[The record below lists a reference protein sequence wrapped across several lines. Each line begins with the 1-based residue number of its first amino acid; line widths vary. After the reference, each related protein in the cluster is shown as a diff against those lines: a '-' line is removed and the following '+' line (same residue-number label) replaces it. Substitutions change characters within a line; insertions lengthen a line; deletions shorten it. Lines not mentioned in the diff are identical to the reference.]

1 MLVESALA
9 ILEEAVGLL
18 ILDEGG
24 FFLACEDSWLN
35 KLFTLLFEVPNQN
48 AFGAR
53 SPKSSILETHIIDVF
68 GVANVYLMG
77 FT

>member
-9 ILEEAVGLL
+9 VLEEAVGLL
-18 ILDEGG
+18 VFDEGC

-35 KLFTLLFEVPNQN
+35 KLFTLLFKIPNQN
-48 AFGAR
+48 AFRAR

-68 GVANVYLMG
+68 GVANVYLVG